1 MSEKN
6 FKTTNWLLVDQGV
19 RQSLNVTVFQYVNNV
34 CPYYLKEVFEY
45 ASKGIISSRNSYTGL
60 KVSF

>member
-6 FKTTNWLLVDQGV
+6 FKTTNWLLVDQRV
-19 RQSLNVTVFQYVNNV
+19 HQSLNATIFQYVNNI
-34 CPYYLKEVFEY
+34 CSYYVREVFEY
-45 ASKGIISSRNSYTGL
+45 ASQGIISSRYNYTGL